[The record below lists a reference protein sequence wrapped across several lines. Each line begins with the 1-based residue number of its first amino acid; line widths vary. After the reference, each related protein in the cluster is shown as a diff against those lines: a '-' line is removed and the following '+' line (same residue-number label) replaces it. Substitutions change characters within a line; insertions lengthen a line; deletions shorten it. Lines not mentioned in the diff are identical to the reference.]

1 MTLANRDEV
10 PVRQPNVLA
19 ETSLEPEVLV
29 GALGRMLLI
38 RHFEERTRKL
48 FTLGRLPG
56 FVHLYIGQE
65 AVAVGAC
72 TALTADDRITSNH
85 RGHGHVIA
93 KGGDVGRMFAELL
106 GREAGYCHGKGG
118 SMHIVDFD
126 HGMLGTNGIVG
137 GGIPIATG
145 AAFASRFLGTGT
157 VALSFFGDGA
167 SNQRVLFESLNLA
180 ALWRLPAVFLCENN
194 HWTEWSR
201 TEDLTAGSIVGR
213 AQPFGVPSVSVD
225 GNDFCAVFNAVR
237 EAAERARAGD
247 GPTLIE
253 TLTYRWHGHNE
264 GEEAFSGTYRPA
276 DELAA
281 WQAKDPIIRLRDQ
294 LLTAGLLE
302 PAQFDALDAE
312 QTKLVED
319 GLRVA
324 EASPFPAP
332 EEALTDVFAT
342 AWSAGDALE
351 RE

>member
-1 MTLANRDEV
+1 MTFPNADRV
-10 PVRQPNVLA
+10 PPVEPDVVA
-19 ETSLEPEVLV
+19 ETGLEHDVLV

-38 RHFEERTRKL
+38 RRFEERTQKL
-48 FTLGRLPG
+48 FTLGHLPG

-72 TALTADDRITSNH
+72 TALRAEDRITSNH

-145 AAFASRFLGTGT
+145 AAFAGRFLGTGT
-157 VALSFFGDGA
+157 VALCFFGDGA
-167 SNQRVLFESLNLA
+167 SNQGVLFESLNLA

-213 AQPFGVPSVSVD
+213 ATPFGVPSVSVD
-225 GNDFCAVFNAVR
+225 GNDFGAVYCAVR
-237 EAAERARAGD
+237 QAANRARAGD

-264 GEEAFSGTYRPA
+264 GEEAFAGTYRPA
-276 DELAA
+276 DELTA

-294 LLTAGLLE
+294 LFTAGLLR
-302 PAQFDALDAE
+302 PAQFDALDA
-312 QTKLVED
+312 QQRDRVEA
-319 GLRVA
+319 GLRA
-324 EASPFPAP
+324 AQASPFPAP

-342 AWSAGDALE
+342 AWVAGDVLE
-351 RE
+351 RT